1 MVADV
6 KLKSKCL
13 MVKTSLKVKWESC
26 FSLSTIAD
34 LKLWLE
40 KFFVITFGFSGNPYA
55 GTRKRLP
62 KIIQNMGKNE
72 KKAL

>member
-13 MVKTSLKVKWESC
+13 MMKPSLKVKWESS
-26 FSLSTIAD
+26 FSRCTIAD

-40 KFFVITFGFSGNPYA
+40 KFFVITFGFSGNTYA

-62 KIIQNMGKNE
+62 KIIQNMGNNE
-72 KKAL
+72 KKS